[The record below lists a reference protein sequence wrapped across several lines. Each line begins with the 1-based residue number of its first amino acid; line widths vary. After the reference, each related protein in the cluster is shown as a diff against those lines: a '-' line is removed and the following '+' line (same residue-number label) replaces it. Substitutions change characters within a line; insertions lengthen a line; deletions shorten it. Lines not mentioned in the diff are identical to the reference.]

1 MLRRHNL
8 GKAALSTQGWPWKR
22 WQLAA
27 ICWLQFS
34 HLESKSLHRR
44 GSEGCQFVRIIL
56 IGLPLRSLW
65 QMGMRSKSVLRR
77 DLVSQL
83 LQWSHSDTGRQE
95 GRTSGRKLGQLPTNC
110 QRLVTA
116 TRYLW
121 AQDDVRL
128 SKNYSTG
135 VTDEDYLWS
144 AFILKLDAFWNHK
157 STVSVFGNSDR
168 VPSKLM
174 KDHNLSEVLCDFK
187 VINCSFCFCLFTCTF
202 TYLLE

>member
-1 MLRRHNL
+1 
-8 GKAALSTQGWPWKR
+8 
-22 WQLAA
+22 
-27 ICWLQFS
+27 
-34 HLESKSLHRR
+34 
-44 GSEGCQFVRIIL
+44 
-56 IGLPLRSLW
+56 
-65 QMGMRSKSVLRR
+65 MGMRPKSVLRR

-83 LQWSHSDTGRQE
+83 LQRSHSDTGRQE

-144 AFILKLDAFWNHK
+144 AFILKLDAFFETIK
-157 STVSVFGNSDR
+157 ALFLCSETVTGFLVNSWKTTIYQKCR
-168 VPSKLM
+168 VISKLSIALFAFVYLLVLLLIYWSST
-174 KDHNLSEVLCDFK
+174 DWTQGLEQTRQELYHWAASPALS
-187 VINCSFCFCLFTCTF
+187 CLFF
-202 TYLLE
+202 YFSF